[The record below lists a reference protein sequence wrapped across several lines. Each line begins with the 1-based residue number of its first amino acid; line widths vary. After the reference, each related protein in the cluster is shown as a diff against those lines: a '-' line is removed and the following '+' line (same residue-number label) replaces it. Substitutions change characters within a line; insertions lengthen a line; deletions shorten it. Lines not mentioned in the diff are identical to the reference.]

1 MWSAGSVIQKR
12 CLACFA
18 NVTNY
23 FERVTVAPIELQLF
37 PKIRIR
43 ERLDAPK
50 QRKSTNFLAVE
61 VVLYCDTFKVV
72 HNLLF
77 FLVFS

>member
-1 MWSAGSVIQKR
+1 
-12 CLACFA
+12 
-18 NVTNY
+18 
-23 FERVTVAPIELQLF
+23 VAPIELQLF